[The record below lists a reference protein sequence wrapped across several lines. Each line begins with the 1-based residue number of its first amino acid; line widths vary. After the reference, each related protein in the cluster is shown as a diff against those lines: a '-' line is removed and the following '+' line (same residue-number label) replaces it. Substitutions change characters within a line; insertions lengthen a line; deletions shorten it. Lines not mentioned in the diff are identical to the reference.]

1 MIRALALRALRAWE
15 PSPAVWDRFLSLL
28 FPRLFWPGHI
38 QQRLLARVFH
48 CAASDQ
54 LSKNL
59 KGLCGSKSERR
70 CPALLL
76 SYPLE
81 LLSWPPLFEKLEI
94 LEISC
99 RDLQDKLRSTELKFQ
114 ISLLLCLTAC
124 RSASSK
130 LRKFQPSQQVCAE
143 C

>member
-99 RDLQDKLRSTELKFQ
+99 RDLQDKLRSTELKSQTFSHCSTHFTNILIIIFQ
-114 ISLLLCLTAC
+114 DLLCD
-124 RSASSK
+124 K
-130 LRKFQPSQQVCAE
+130 KDE
-143 C
+143 EK